1 MVMRTFAFF
10 CIVLLFNSL
19 HFNLEAQRQVTLQ
32 NCMDWAVGH
41 SSENVQKNLNE
52 QLLKVKLKDVS
63 SHLYPTLEMNGIVS
77 YQSHV
82 PQLPL
87 NMGVDVL
94 SKDQYAISLDFAQM
108 VYDGNQ
114 FLYNRQYE
122 RMMNQNELYQ
132 LDLTLN
138 KIKEQIVSIYLNLL
152 IIEKKVAL
160 LSVVETTINE
170 QLEKHK
176 TLLKEGVIS
185 GNIISQLEL
194 EKLKMEQ
201 QKGELFS
208 IQQSLIQSLSILTGE
223 KLENCTFETP
233 QIPQFG
239 RELIS
244 KRLEFAIF
252 ETTKSGLEY
261 QRKLSVSKSLPKVSL
276 FATGGYGRSTYNIF
290 ENQFDWFY
298 RVGLKVNVPVISWA
312 KTAGMGDIINLQKRI
327 VESKKADFQ
336 KYNQIEIQEKWNE
349 IQKLEQL
356 LRLDKEIAFK
366 QAEITQSFK
375 MQLANGS
382 ITAYEYIKQ
391 QNDELQSLINQE
403 VHKMQLL
410 KARYE
415 LLALHGML

>member
-1 MVMRTFAFF
+1 MRAIALF
-10 CIVLLFNSL
+10 CIVFLFNTL
-19 HFNLEAQRQVTLQ
+19 HLNLEAQLQVTLQ
-32 NCMDWAVGH
+32 NCMDWAVGQ

-63 SHLYPTLEMNGIVS
+63 SHLYPSLEMNGIVS

-152 IIEKKVAL
+152 IIDKKVEL
-160 LSVVETTINE
+160 ISIVETTINE

-194 EKLKMEQ
+194 EKLKIEQ

-208 IQQSLIQSLSILTGE
+208 IQQSLIQSLSIFTGQE
-223 KLENCTFETP
+223 LQNCTFETP
-233 QIPQFG
+233 QIPQIG
-239 RELIS
+239 NNLIS
-244 KRLEFAIF
+244 KRLEFSIF

-276 FATGGYGRSTYNIF
+276 FASGGYGRPTYDIF
-290 ENQFDWFY
+290 ANQFDWFY

-312 KTAGMGDIINLQKRI
+312 KTAGMGDIINLQKRL

-356 LRLDKEIAFK
+356 LRLDKEIALK

-375 MQLANGS
+375 IQLANGS

>member
-1 MVMRTFAFF
+1 MRTFALF

-19 HFNLEAQRQVTLQ
+19 HINLAAQRQVTLQ
-32 NCMDWAVGH
+32 NCMDWAVGQ

-94 SKDQYAISLDFAQM
+94 SKDQYAISLDFSQM

-114 FLYNRQYE
+114 FLYNRKYE

-152 IIEKKVAL
+152 IIDKKVEL
-160 LSVVETTINE
+160 ISIVETTINE
-170 QLEKHK
+170 QLEKYK

-223 KLENCTFETP
+223 ELQNCTFETP
-233 QIPQFG
+233 TIPQIG
-239 RELIS
+239 TDLIS
-244 KRLEFAIF
+244 KRLEFAMF

-261 QRKLSVSKSLPKVSL
+261 QRKLSVSRSLPKVSL
-276 FATGGYGRSTYNIF
+276 FASGGYGRPTYDIF
-290 ENQFDWFY
+290 ANQFDWFY

-312 KTAGMGDIINLQKRI
+312 KTAGMGDIINLQKRL

-349 IQKLEQL
+349 IKKLEQL
-356 LRLDKEIAFK
+356 LLLDKEIALK
-366 QAEITQSFK
+366 QAEITQSYK

-391 QNDELQSLINQE
+391 QNEELQSLINQE